1 MDRRVFRICR
11 KVHAKLNGL
20 GAKKGWRTGG
30 ISQNEQL
37 FTWRRACLSRFSKI
51 WFTCRC
57 RIPVGYVCVTAVI
70 PTDVKVF
77 DEPEI
82 HAELSQMTDVEF
94 GDAWLNTLLMP
105 GLRVR
110 PAVVPGQFNYLLNPL
125 HADFARIV
133 VEPVQPFDFDRRLFG

>member
-1 MDRRVFRICR
+1 
-11 KVHAKLNGL
+11 
-20 GAKKGWRTGG
+20 
-30 ISQNEQL
+30 
-37 FTWRRACLSRFSKI
+37 
-51 WFTCRC
+51 
-57 RIPVGYVCVTAVI
+57 
-70 PTDVKVF
+70 
-77 DEPEI
+77 
-82 HAELSQMTDVEF
+82 MTDVEF